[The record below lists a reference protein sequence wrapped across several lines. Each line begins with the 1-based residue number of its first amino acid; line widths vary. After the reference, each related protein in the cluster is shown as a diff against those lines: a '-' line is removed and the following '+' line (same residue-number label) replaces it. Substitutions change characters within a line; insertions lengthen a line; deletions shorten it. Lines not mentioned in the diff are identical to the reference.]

1 VAAPPVQAEKALGLQ
16 PWREAFGTGYGSVE
30 TRSHPAAATKGHL
43 LAFSKPSNGL
53 EPFTPSLPSSNE
65 AGSEGKSGKPRARKP
80 RNKKESAEDA

>member
-53 EPFTPSLPSSNE
+53 EPSTPSLPSSNE
-65 AGSEGKSGKPRARKP
+65 AGSEGKSGKPRHEAAK
-80 RNKKESAEDA
+80 KKESAEDA